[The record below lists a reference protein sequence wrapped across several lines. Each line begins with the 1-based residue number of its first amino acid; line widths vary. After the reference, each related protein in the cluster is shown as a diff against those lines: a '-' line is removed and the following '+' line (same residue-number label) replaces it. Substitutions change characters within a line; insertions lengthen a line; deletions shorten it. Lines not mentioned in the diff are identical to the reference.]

1 MLRSFKASW
10 VTQIT
15 KDKSNISETFSF
27 SESVVLCSDVLKT
40 RMKFLSIFIVC
51 RLGTFMKTI
60 RTKYYLQAHSSF
72 KSNLSNGVL
81 DITLKT

>member
-1 MLRSFKASW
+1 
-10 VTQIT
+10 
-15 KDKSNISETFSF
+15 
-27 SESVVLCSDVLKT
+27 
-40 RMKFLSIFIVC
+40 
-51 RLGTFMKTI
+51 MKTI